1 MIFPWQALRPPPSDP
16 SDVDD
21 VAWQYTRVS
30 PQFGCEDS
38 LLLPRIGIE
47 CHDLPNAEICRQ

>member
-21 VAWQYTRVS
+21 VVWQYTRVS

-38 LLLPRIGIE
+38 LFLPRIGIE
-47 CHDLPNAEICRQ
+47 CYDLPEY